1 MIALEKACKK
11 HLSNNKVI
19 PYNSYNNV
27 KSIENM
33 PTQELLVKNL
43 KVSFT
48 TPEKELVAVR
58 GISYQINQGET
69 LALVGE
75 SGCGKTVSALCILKL
90 LQEPPGK
97 ILSGEIIFDGEDLLK
112 LTKKELQDRRGRDI
126 AMIFQDPMTSLNPV
140 LTIEEQII
148 ETLLRHTTLSR
159 KEAREKS
166 FNLLEQVEIPSPKQK
181 LDQYPHQLS
190 GGMRQRAMIAMALS
204 CSPRILIADEPTTAL
219 DVLIQAQILA
229 LLKKIKNSAQMSI
242 LLITHDLGVVAE
254 VAERVMVM
262 YAGEIVESGPV
273 RELFQS
279 PLHPYTLGLMKSIPT
294 LEPTQ
299 QNLSRLNEIPGTVP
313 SLSQIPSGCPFHPR
327 CPSAETRCK
336 KDKPKLKEI
345 AHARS
350 VSCWLH

>member
-1 MIALEKACKK
+1 
-11 HLSNNKVI
+11 
-19 PYNSYNNV
+19 
-27 KSIENM
+27 M

-43 KVSFT
+43 KVSFA
-48 TPEKELVAVR
+48 TPVKELVAVR
-58 GISYQINQGET
+58 GISYQLNQGET

-75 SGCGKTVSALCILKL
+75 SGCGKTVSALSILRL
-90 LQEPPGK
+90 IEEPPGK
-97 ILSGEIIFDGEDLLK
+97 IMSGEIIFNGKDLLK
-112 LTKKELQDRRGRDI
+112 LTKRELQVHRGKDI
-126 AMIFQDPMTSLNPV
+126 AMVFQDPMTSMNPV
-140 LTIEEQII
+140 LTIGEQII
-148 ETLLRHTTLSR
+148 ETLLRHTSLSR

-166 FNLLEQVEIPSPKQK
+166 LKLLEQVEIASPKEK

-219 DVLIQAQILA
+219 DVLIQAQILD
-229 LLKKIKNSAQMSI
+229 LLKKIKNETQMSI

-254 VAERVMVM
+254 IAKRVMVM

-273 RELFQS
+273 LDLFRS
-279 PLHPYTLGLMKSIPT
+279 PLHPYTIGLMKSIPT
-294 LEPTQ
+294 LKPTQ
-299 QNLSRLNEIPGTVP
+299 GKLSKLNEIPGVVP

-336 KDKPKLKEI
+336 TEKPKLKKI
-345 AHARS
+345 ANEYS

>member
-1 MIALEKACKK
+1 
-11 HLSNNKVI
+11 
-19 PYNSYNNV
+19 
-27 KSIENM
+27 M

-43 KVSFT
+43 KVSFA

-58 GISYQINQGET
+58 GISYQLNQGET

-75 SGCGKTVSALCILKL
+75 SGCGKTVSALSILRL
-90 LQEPPGK
+90 IEEPPGK
-97 ILSGEIIFDGEDLLK
+97 IMSGEILFNGKDLLK
-112 LTKKELQDRRGRDI
+112 LTKRELQVHRGKDI
-126 AMIFQDPMTSLNPV
+126 AMVFQDPMTSMNPV
-140 LTIEEQII
+140 LTIGEQII
-148 ETLLRHTTLSR
+148 ETILRHTSLSR

-166 FNLLEQVEIPSPKQK
+166 LKLLEQVEIASPKEK

-219 DVLIQAQILA
+219 DVLIQAQILD
-229 LLKKIKNSAQMSI
+229 LLKKIKNETQMSI

-254 VAERVMVM
+254 IAKRVMVM

-273 RELFQS
+273 LDLFRS
-279 PLHPYTLGLMKSIPT
+279 PLHPYTIGLMKSIPT
-294 LEPTQ
+294 LKPTQ
-299 QNLSRLNEIPGTVP
+299 GKLSKLNEISGVVP

-336 KDKPKLKEI
+336 TEKPKLKKI
-345 AHARS
+345 ANEYS

>member
-1 MIALEKACKK
+1 
-11 HLSNNKVI
+11 
-19 PYNSYNNV
+19 
-27 KSIENM
+27 M

-43 KVSFT
+43 KVSFA
-48 TPEKELVAVR
+48 TPVKELVAVR
-58 GISYQINQGET
+58 GISYQLNQGET

-75 SGCGKTVSALCILKL
+75 SGCGKTVSALSILRL
-90 LQEPPGK
+90 IEEPPGK
-97 ILSGEIIFDGEDLLK
+97 IMSGEIFFNGKDLLK
-112 LTKKELQDRRGRDI
+112 LTKRELQVHRGKDI
-126 AMIFQDPMTSLNPV
+126 AMVFQDPMTSMNPV
-140 LTIEEQII
+140 LTIGEQII
-148 ETLLRHTTLSR
+148 ETLLRHTSLSR

-166 FNLLEQVEIPSPKQK
+166 LKLLEQVEIASPKEK

-219 DVLIQAQILA
+219 DVLIQAQILD
-229 LLKKIKNSAQMSI
+229 LLKKIKNETQMSI

-254 VAERVMVM
+254 IAKRVMVM

-273 RELFQS
+273 LDLFRS
-279 PLHPYTLGLMKSIPT
+279 PLHPYTIGLMKSIPT
-294 LEPTQ
+294 LKPTQ
-299 QNLSRLNEIPGTVP
+299 GKLPKLNEISGVVP

-336 KDKPKLKEI
+336 TEKPKLKKI
-345 AHARS
+345 ANEYS

>member
-1 MIALEKACKK
+1 
-11 HLSNNKVI
+11 
-19 PYNSYNNV
+19 
-27 KSIENM
+27 M

-43 KVSFT
+43 KVSFA
-48 TPEKELVAVR
+48 TPVKELVAVR
-58 GISYQINQGET
+58 GISYQLNQGET

-75 SGCGKTVSALCILKL
+75 SGCGKTVSALSILRL
-90 LQEPPGK
+90 IEEPPGK
-97 ILSGEIIFDGEDLLK
+97 IMGGEILFNGKDLLK
-112 LTKKELQDRRGRDI
+112 LTKRELQVHRGKDI
-126 AMIFQDPMTSLNPV
+126 AMVFQDPMTSMNPV
-140 LTIEEQII
+140 LTIGEQII
-148 ETLLRHTTLSR
+148 ETLLRHTSLSR

-166 FNLLEQVEIPSPKQK
+166 LKLLEQVEIASPKEK

-219 DVLIQAQILA
+219 DVLIQAQILD
-229 LLKKIKNSAQMSI
+229 LLKKIKNETQMSI

-254 VAERVMVM
+254 IAKRVMVM

-273 RELFQS
+273 LDLFRS
-279 PLHPYTLGLMKSIPT
+279 PLHPYTIGLMKSIPT

-299 QNLSRLNEIPGTVP
+299 GKLSKLNEISGVVP

-336 KDKPKLKEI
+336 TEKPKLKKI
-345 AHARS
+345 ANEYS